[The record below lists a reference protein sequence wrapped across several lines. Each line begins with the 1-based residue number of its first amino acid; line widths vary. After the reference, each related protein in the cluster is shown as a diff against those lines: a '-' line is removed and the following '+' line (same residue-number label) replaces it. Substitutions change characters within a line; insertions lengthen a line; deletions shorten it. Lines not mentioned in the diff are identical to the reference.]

1 MVVVVVEVV
10 GVDAADVVVVE
21 LGVLRFAVVGDDDV
35 VVVAVEVAVDAEVV
49 AGGA

>member
-10 GVDAADVVVVE
+10 GVDVVVVE
-21 LGVLRFAVVGDDDV
+21 LGVLRVAVVGDDDV